1 VFVVA
6 SHQPWHAGLAETLAA
21 RTGRPFTLIDRQ
33 DGLTAEKLRELGAE
47 MVFLPHWSHIIPAS
61 VHQAFECVIF
71 HMTDLPYGRGGS
83 PLQNL
88 IVRGHT
94 DTMISALRC
103 EAGLDTGPIYRKRPL
118 DLAGSAR
125 EIFLRATAIIEDMI
139 VELVADRPSPVAQ
152 VGEPVAFRRRTPADG
167 DWSDAADLDRV
178 YDHIRMLDADGYPPA
193 FVTVGDFRLEFSRAQ
208 RLDGAVEAS
217 VRITQTND
225 QQGR

>member
-1 VFVVA
+1 MFVVA

-21 RTGRPFTLIDRQ
+21 RTGRPFALIDRK
-33 DGLTAEKLRELGAE
+33 DALTADNLRALGSN
-47 MVFLPHWSHIIPAS
+47 MVFLPHWSHIIPPS
-61 VHQAFECVIF
+61 VHEAFECVIF

-88 IVRGHT
+88 IMRGHT

-103 EAGLDTGPIYRKRPL
+103 EAGLDTGPIYLKRRL
-118 DLAGSAR
+118 VLAGSAR
-125 EIFLRATAIIEDMI
+125 EIFARATAIIEDMI
-139 VELVADRPSPVAQ
+139 VELVAERPVPVAQ
-152 VGEPVAFRRRTPADG
+152 AGEPTAFKRRTPADG
-167 DWSDAADLDRV
+167 DWSGAKDLDRV

-208 RLDGAVEAS
+208 RLDGAVETS
-217 VRITQTND
+217 VRITQKND